1 VHYIEIFLKGLILG
15 LFASIPLGP
24 IGVICIQRT
33 LGKGRLSGFISGF
46 GAASADTLLAIVAGL
61 GLSFV
66 IDFIATNNMIFKI
79 VGGIIVI
86 IIGVRIF
93 YKNPIQQV
101 RERKLKKSSLHTDY
115 LSVLFLTLSNPLAV
129 IYMIGL
135 FAGLNPLHGSHDAIS
150 YISVFSGILIAASL
164 WWFLLSTFVSI
175 YRKKFRLKSLWWLN
189 KITGLLIA
197 IFGLVTMLSILID

>member
-1 VHYIEIFLKGLILG
+1 VTYIEIFIRGLILG

-33 LGKGRLSGFISGF
+33 LGKGRLSGFMSGL
-46 GAASADTLLAIVAGL
+46 GAASADTVLAIVAGL

-66 IDFIATNNMIFKI
+66 IDFITIHNIIFKV

-86 IIGVRIF
+86 IIGLRIF

-101 RERKLKKSSLHTDY
+101 RERKMKKSSLHTDF
-115 LSVLFLTLSNPLAV
+115 LSVFVLTLTNPLAV
-129 IYMIGL
+129 LYMIGL
-135 FAGLNPLHGSHDAIS
+135 FAGLNPLGDKINAFS
-150 YISVFSGILIAASL
+150 YITVFIGIFIAASF

-189 KITGLLIA
+189 KITGVLIVA
-197 IFGLVTMLSILID
+197 FGIATMVSILID

>member
-1 VHYIEIFLKGLILG
+1 MHYIDIFLKALILG

-33 LGKGRLSGFISGF
+33 LGKGRLSGFMSGF

-66 IDFIATNNMIFKI
+66 IDFIAIHNIIFKV

-86 IIGVRIF
+86 IIGLRIF
-93 YKNPIQQV
+93 YKNPVKQV
-101 RERKLKKSSLHTDY
+101 RERRLGKSSLHTDY
-115 LSVLFLTLSNPLAV
+115 LSVFFLTLSNPLAV
-129 IYMIGL
+129 IYMIAL
-135 FAGLNPLHGSHDAIS
+135 FAGLNPLKGSHDALS
-150 YISVFSGILIAASL
+150 YITVFTGIIIAASL

-189 KITGLLIA
+189 KITGLLIV
-197 IFGLVTMLSILID
+197 IFGIATMASILFD